1 MYAQLLPATV
11 RDDKMST
18 SAGVLLGK
26 SVWRRESKHVPPVS
40 APDFALDP
48 ESAERRMSD
57 GKRRPPPLSD
67 SLFHQP
73 LPPAGKPADIVVPL
87 LGPNND
93 APPTLVN
100 TSS

>member
-1 MYAQLLPATV
+1 MRSFCPPRYGMTRCPHQQV
-11 RDDKMST
+11 SC
-18 SAGVLLGK
+18 LGK

-100 TSS
+100 APS